1 MTTKSVPAEGYRLYW
16 LTWVILLALTLGM
29 LVADSIAW
37 PAWVLL
43 GLLLVAMLVKAGFIV
58 ANFMHLRY
66 ERLGLVLMI
75 VLGILATGAVLFFL
89 IAIDAARI
97 LRLSSG

>member
-1 MTTKSVPAEGYRLYW
+1 MTTKPAPAEGYRLYW
-16 LTWVILLALTLGM
+16 LTWAILLSLTLGM
-29 LVADSIAW
+29 LLTGYVAW
-37 PAWVLL
+37 PSWALL
-43 GLLLVAMLVKAGFIV
+43 GLLLAAMLVKAGLIA

-75 VLGILATGAVLFFL
+75 ALGILATGAVLFFL